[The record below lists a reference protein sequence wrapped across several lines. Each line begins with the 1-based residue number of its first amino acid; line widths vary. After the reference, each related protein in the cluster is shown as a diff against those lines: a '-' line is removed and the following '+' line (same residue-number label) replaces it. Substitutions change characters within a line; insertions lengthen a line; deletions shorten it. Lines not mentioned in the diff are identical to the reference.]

1 VSGLPALPHLLSFAQ
16 HPFAE
21 AEQAARLEWLESDG
35 AGGGAAGTII
45 GANTR
50 RSHGLVILRPGPSE
64 ETVVLLAH
72 IDETVVL
79 ASGERVSIGCNFYP
93 GAVHP
98 EGNARIEAFSLDP
111 WPVWRYDVGDTRL
124 VKELFHCRRAGALIL
139 RYRIEEGEACL
150 EIRPLHA
157 ARGSRL
163 RSADQVIR
171 MEADA
176 SEGLVAWQPSD
187 DMPATLI
194 SFARG
199 EWRSEPL
206 WYYRTVYP
214 RETEVGRPDRE
225 DLASPGVLSL
235 PLKAE
240 MPTAFACGVRP
251 VRIGRARRWMNQELA
266 RRENL
271 ARKGRE
277 LAPDDDRLKTFA
289 ARLALATDA
298 FVTWADA
305 GSPLVTHMPA
315 GRLHVRDA
323 LRALPLVAALHRRTD
338 VARSFLRLLA
348 DRLRNGELPVMLP
361 AADGNARSAPDIPL
375 LFIEAVA
382 GMREM
387 GVDVRPL
394 TGTVDAIIDAYA
406 GGSVPSVRVEESG
419 LVSHT
424 PVASGTW
431 SVGGHRGT
439 AEHRVQ
445 SVAINALWFNATM
458 RAARLHRDPARIASL
473 TTLADRCLTGFAS
486 LWSEQAGHCVDQLDR
501 DGRADATLR
510 PGQLLAMSLPHAAVS
525 GERAR
530 RATAAVESMLV
541 TPAGVRTLAPA
552 APDYDGGERA
562 AGDEGGSGLR
572 GAVVP
577 ALIGAFVRAH
587 LRAHGADA
595 AARRRAGDLVIRM
608 EDRLRIGVAGH
619 LASRAAGDSPHAP
632 AGALASLW
640 SLTGVL
646 EAISALRR
654 AERGEPV

>member
-1 VSGLPALPHLLSFAQ
+1 MNGLPLPHVLSFAHQ
-16 HPFAE
+16 PFAE
-21 AEQAARLEWLESDG
+21 AEEAARLEWLESDG

-64 ETVVLLAH
+64 ETIVLLAH

-111 WPVWRYDVGDTRL
+111 WPVWRYDVGETRL

-139 RYRIEEGEACL
+139 RYRIEEGEASL

-163 RSADQVIR
+163 RSADQFIR

-240 MPTAFACGVRP
+240 MPTALACGVRA

-266 RRENL
+266 RREEL
-271 ARKGRE
+271 ARRGRE
-277 LAPDDDRLKTFA
+277 LAPDDDGLRTFA

-298 FVTWADA
+298 FVSWADA
-305 GSPLVTHMPA
+305 ASPLVTHMPA
-315 GRLHVRDA
+315 RRLHVRDA
-323 LRALPLVAALHRRTD
+323 LLALPMLAALHRRTD
-338 VARSFLRLLA
+338 IARSFLRLLA
-348 DRLRNGELPVMLP
+348 DRLRNGELPAMLP

-382 GMREM
+382 GLHEM

-394 TGTVDAIIDAYA
+394 AGAVDSIIDAWA
-406 GGSVPSVRVEESG
+406 GGKVPSIRIEASG
-419 LVSHT
+419 LVSRF
-424 PVASGTW
+424 AIAGGTW
-431 SVGGHRGT
+431 SEGRRLGA
-439 AEHRVQ
+439 AEHGVQ
-445 SVAINALWFNATM
+445 SVAINALWFNANM
-458 RAARLHRDPARIASL
+458 RAARLHRDPVRIASF
-473 TTLADRCLTGFAS
+473 TTLADRCQAGFSS
-486 LWSEQAGHCVDQLDR
+486 LWSEQAGHFVDQIDG
-501 DGRADATLR
+501 DGRSDATLR
-510 PGQLLAMSLPHAAVS
+510 PGQLLAMSLPHAVIS

-541 TPAGVRTLAPA
+541 TPAGVRTLAPS
-552 APDYDGGERA
+552 APDYDGGERT
-562 AGDEGGSGLR
+562 AGDESGGGLR
-572 GAVVP
+572 GSVVP

-587 LRAHGADA
+587 LRGHGGDA
-595 AARRRAGDLVIRM
+595 AARRRAGDLVLRM
-608 EDRLRIGVAGH
+608 EDRLRVGVAGH
-619 LASRAAGDSPHAP
+619 LASRAAGDVPHAP

-640 SLTGVL
+640 SLTGIL
-646 EAISALRR
+646 EAIAALRR